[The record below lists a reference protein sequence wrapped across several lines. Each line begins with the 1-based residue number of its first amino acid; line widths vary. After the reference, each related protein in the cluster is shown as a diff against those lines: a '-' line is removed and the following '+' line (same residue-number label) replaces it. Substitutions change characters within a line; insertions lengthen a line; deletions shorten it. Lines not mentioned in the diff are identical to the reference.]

1 MSHKELWRL
10 TSAERE
16 QHFQAIQSGWPDE
29 WNRDFIRETYA
40 NTPAQMIDLIAVEE
54 LLLLAL
60 AEETPKEERDKRFN
74 FGCCAYLLECL
85 KDRLVQET
93 KSPDDDTHTE

>member
-1 MSHKELWRL
+1 MSCKELWRL

-16 QHFQAIQSGWPDE
+16 QHFQAIESGWPED

-40 NTPAQMIDLIAVEE
+40 NTPAQMLDLIAVEE

-60 AEETPKEERDKRFN
+60 TEEIPQEARDKRFS

-93 KSPDDDTHTE
+93 ESLDGGTHTG

>member
-1 MSHKELWRL
+1 MTLSYSYL
-10 TSAERE
+10 TNLRHLHHSLE
-16 QHFQAIQSGWPDE
+16 D

-40 NTPAQMIDLIAVEE
+40 NTPAQMLDLIAVEE
-54 LLLLAL
+54 LFLLDLSQ
-60 AEETPKEERDKRFN
+60 EIPKNSRFSL
-74 FGCCAYLLECL
+74 GCCAYLLECL